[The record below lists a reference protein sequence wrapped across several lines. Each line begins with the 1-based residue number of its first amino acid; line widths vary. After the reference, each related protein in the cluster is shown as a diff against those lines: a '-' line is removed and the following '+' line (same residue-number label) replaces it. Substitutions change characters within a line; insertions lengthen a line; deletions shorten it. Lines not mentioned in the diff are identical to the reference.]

1 MSAPDAVAFA
11 LAAGFLAGRWLRTEL
26 IERGAQVLGQRPSW
40 LPPLAR
46 AVLRAFPRPP
56 SDDLALL
63 RDFILHRRAFEQ
75 TYFGRERPR
84 LARLLVSEASAPAL
98 RFPTP
103 ALASVADVALWLG
116 LELPELDW
124 YADVKGL
131 NRHAEDVALQ
141 HYSCSWRRKAQGGV
155 RLLEAPKSRLK
166 ALQRRI
172 LHELL
177 DHVPAHDAAHGFV
190 RGRSPLSYVAP
201 HTGRD
206 LVLRLDLS
214 DFFGSV
220 HAPRVYRVFR
230 TLGYADEV
238 SRVLMSLCTS
248 RAPEQGLSAARRTLA
263 ADVAPGEWYHVRQH
277 LAARH
282 LPQGAPTSPALANL
296 CCFRLDQRLSAL
308 ARALGADYTR
318 YADDLAFSGGRE
330 LARRARHCVE
340 LVRAIAGQEGFRVHP
355 RKTRVMTPGARQ
367 KLAGLVIN
375 QQPAVERRTRKLL
388 EARLLHAARG
398 PCTPQELAEL
408 TGKVGWVEQ
417 AHAPHAVWLRE
428 LLGRVRVGVGT

>member
-1 MSAPDAVAFA
+1 MSAPDAIAFA
-11 LAAGFLAGRWLRTEL
+11 LAAGFLAGPWLRREL
-26 IERGAQVLGQRPSW
+26 IERGGQVLGQSPRW

-63 RDFILHRRAFEQ
+63 RDFILRQRAFEHA
-75 TYFGRERPR
+75 YFGREPPPR
-84 LARLLVSEASAPAL
+84 VARLVVSEADAPAP

-103 ALASVADVALWLG
+103 RLASVADVGLWLG
-116 LELPELDW
+116 LELAELDW

-131 NRHAEDVALQ
+131 NRHAQDEALQ
-141 HYSCSWRRKAQGGV
+141 HYSWSWRRKARGGV

-166 ALQRRI
+166 TLQRRI

-177 DHVPAHDAAHGFV
+177 DRVPAHDAAHGFV
-190 RGRSPLSYVAP
+190 RGRSPLSYVTP
-201 HTGRD
+201 HAGRD
-206 LVLRLDLS
+206 VVLRQDLR
-214 DFFGSV
+214 DFFASV

-230 TLGYADEV
+230 TLGYGDEV

-248 RAPEQGLSAARRTLA
+248 RVPERWLSDARRTLT
-263 ADVAPGEWYHVRQH
+263 ADLAPGEWYQLRQH
-277 LAARH
+277 LGARH

-296 CCFRLDQRLSAL
+296 CCWRLDQRLSAL
-308 ARALGADYTR
+308 AHTLGADYTR
-318 YADDLAFSGGRE
+318 YADDLAFSGDRE
-330 LARRARHCVE
+330 LARSARRCAQ
-340 LVRAIAGQEGFRVHP
+340 RIGTIASEEGFRIHP

-375 QQPAVERRTRKLL
+375 QQPAVGRLQRKLL
-388 EARLLHAARG
+388 EARLLRATRQ
-398 PCTPQELAEL
+398 PCTPEELAEL

-417 AHAPHAVWLRE
+417 AHAPHAVWLRQ
-428 LLGRVRVGVGT
+428 LLERVRAG